1 MLIFEIIKIAI
12 ACMLKNWI
20 PLLLIQLIFMVI
32 LPEGIRA
39 QEIGEEGVKTM
50 VTSHAGDTI
59 QSDTLKII
67 EDAPLDISQ
76 DRGLF
81 IVTPD
86 KKMQLRILGSVRYL
100 VVFDDIN
107 LNTKNT
113 LNTFEIPTPTTGL
126 KIPNYYNGL
135 DQTRLGFEITRKTSR
150 GNVFIRLETDFAG
163 TNGFRIRHAYGQM
176 KRFLLGQ
183 TWSLFSHI
191 NALPSMVDFSGP
203 TGSVV
208 ARTPQIRFSA
218 PKLIGETNF
227 AFGLEYFP
235 PDLNIP
241 DSFQIETFQVIP
253 DITVR
258 ADRSFSWGSAQVS
271 GILPVLSGRNDNDFE
286 LIPGWGLSASLVINS
301 WANGKWY
308 FQGVGGKAISRYF
321 NDFGGNGF
329 DIQFP
334 LNGGYTSPFTYGFY
348 ATYEHLWTTSIYS
361 NFTYSMVSLEKES
374 FTAANAFH
382 KGRTVRMNTFWNI
395 TDGAKAGG
403 EFIWG
408 NRNDKDGVSGNALR
422 FNLLFYYDF

>member
-1 MLIFEIIKIAI
+1 
-12 ACMLKNWI
+12 MLKNWV

-67 EDAPLDISQ
+67 EDAPLDIAQ
-76 DRGLF
+76 NRGLF

-100 VVFDDIN
+100 VVFDNIN
-107 LNTKNT
+107 LPSKND
-113 LNTFEIPTPTTGL
+113 LNTSQIPTPSSGQ

-135 DQTRLGFEITRKTSR
+135 DQSRLGFEITRNTPN

-163 TNGFRIRHAYGQM
+163 SNGFRIRHAYGQM
-176 KRFLLGQ
+176 NRFLLGQ

-208 ARTPQIRFSA
+208 VRTPQIRYSSA
-218 PKLIGETNF
+218 NLIGKINF

-235 PDLNIP
+235 PDLDIP
-241 DSFQIETFQVIP
+241 DSLQIEAFQLIP

-258 ADRSFSWGSAQVS
+258 ADRTFDWGSAQLS
-271 GILPVLSGRNDNDFE
+271 GILPVLSGRSGTDVA
-286 LIPGWGLSASLVINS
+286 LIPGWGLSASVVINL
-301 WANGKWY
+301 WARGKWY
-308 FQGVGGKAISRYF
+308 IQGVAGEAISRYF
-321 NDFGGNGF
+321 NDLGGNGF
-329 DIQFP
+329 DIEFP
-334 LNGGYTSPFTYGFY
+334 SSGGYITPLTYGFY
-348 ATYEHLWTTSIYS
+348 STYEHSWTNKIYS
-361 NFTYSMVSLEKES
+361 NFTYSMVGLEQES
-374 FTAANAFH
+374 STIETTFN
-382 KGRTVRMNTFWNI
+382 KGHTIRMNTFWNI
-395 TDGAKAGG
+395 TDGAKIGG

-408 NRNDKDGVSGNALR
+408 DRINKNKISGDALR